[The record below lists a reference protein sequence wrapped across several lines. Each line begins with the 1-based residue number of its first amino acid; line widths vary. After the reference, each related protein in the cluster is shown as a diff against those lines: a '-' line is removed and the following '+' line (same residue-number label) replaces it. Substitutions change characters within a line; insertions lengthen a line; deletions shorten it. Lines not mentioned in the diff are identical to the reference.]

1 MHISSQANAMYAI
14 ALVLSLLT
22 ISLYSFLEQYT
33 PSGPQILQ
41 NERFENNL
49 HSWLK
54 VGNNISFDS
63 EHYKDVV
70 LIDTSKTG
78 TTSRIFQQHNAD
90 QLPQQLLFTAHIKTA
105 SIKPGAKGW
114 QKARII
120 LVALDSSGKAIW
132 NTPHTL
138 TTIDGTTP
146 WKRYSASFTK
156 HPKAANYQ
164 VRAEIN
170 QTTGRMWINEFG
182 LRKAELSN
190 TFSILKFGLIIG
202 WLMFFTYFLITF
214 INTPKGKKILLLALT
229 PGAII
234 LTGTLIPMD
243 AYINLKIYPLIN
255 YLFTNF
261 SGHLLSFML
270 LSFVIFL
277 FHTHKLYRTFSAL
290 IIFAAITEVLQLFI
304 TSRGT
309 SISDLFDFFVNCIGI
324 ILGFATVYL
333 FNRLKNSSVYQ

>member
-1 MHISSQANAMYAI
+1 MHISSQTNAMYAI

-22 ISLYSFLEQYT
+22 ISLYSFLEEYT
-33 PSGPQILQ
+33 PIGPQILK
-41 NERFENNL
+41 NEHFENDLNF
-49 HSWLK
+49 WVK
-54 VGNNISFDS
+54 VGNNISFDLK
-63 EHYKDVV
+63 HYKDVV

-120 LVALDSSGKAIW
+120 LVAMDSSGKAIW

-138 TTIDGTTP
+138 TAIDGTTP

-156 HPKAANYQ
+156 HPKAASYQ

-170 QTTGRMWINEFG
+170 QTTGRIWIDKLS

-190 TFSILKFGLIIG
+190 TFAILKFGLIIG
-202 WLMFFTYFLITF
+202 WFMFFTYFLITF
-214 INTPKGKKILLLALT
+214 INTPKGEKTLLSALI
-229 PGAII
+229 PGVII
-234 LTGTLIPMD
+234 LTGTLIPMN
-243 AYINLKIYPLIN
+243 ASINLKTYPLIN

-261 SGHLLSFML
+261 SGHLASFMILSFI
-270 LSFVIFL
+270 IFL
-277 FHTHKLYRTFSAL
+277 FHTHKLYQTFLAL
-290 IIFAAITEVLQLFI
+290 VIFAAISEILQLFV
-304 TSRGT
+304 TSRAT
-309 SISDLFDFFVNCIGI
+309 NISDLFDFFVDCIGI
-324 ILGFATVYL
+324 TFGFVAVYL
-333 FNRLKNSSVYQ
+333 FNRLRNSSIYK